1 MKLRLLTLLL
11 VAAFGVDSWAAADA
25 RKKLVMLIAEHEY
38 ETATTLPEFAAKHL
52 AKDFRVVT
60 VTGSLA
66 EGRNDFDRIEEVA
79 DADILL
85 VSVRRRTPPKAQ
97 LELIRRHVSAGK
109 PVVGIRTASHA
120 FSLRRGQVPEGHA
133 DWPEFDAEA
142 IGGSYTNHHGSG
154 PVTTAERAPGAPAGH
169 PILRGVT
176 LPFTSKSSLYK
187 TTPLRAGATV
197 LLNGSIPNQPAEP
210 IAWTFTRRDGGRTF
224 YTSLGSPSD
233 FQDASFVQ
241 LLRNG
246 LLWAAQPQP
255 PRK

>member
-1 MKLRLLTLLL
+1 MPTLRHPKFLLL
-11 VAAFGVDSWAAADA
+11 LAAAVFSSTFAVAADA

-38 ETATTLPEFAAKHL
+38 ETATTLPEFAARHL

-66 EGRNDFDRIEEVA
+66 PGENAFQGISEID

-97 LELIRRHVSAGK
+97 LDAIRRHVAAGK

-120 FSLRRGQVPEGHA
+120 FALGRGQTLAEGNA
-133 DWPEFDAEA
+133 DWAQFDAEV
-142 IGGSYTNHHGSG
+142 IGGNYTNHHGKG
-154 PVTTAERAPGAPAGH
+154 PPTRVTLADPGASKH
-169 PILRGVT
+169 PILKGVT
-176 LPFTSKSSLYK
+176 VPFESESTLYRN
-187 TTPLRAGATV
+187 TPLKAGAQA
-197 LLNGSIPNQPAEP
+197 LLTGTIPGKDPEP
-210 IAWTFTRRDGGRTF
+210 IAWTFTRAGGGRTF

-233 FQDASFVQ
+233 FRNPSFVM

-246 LLWAAQPQP
+246 LLWAA
-255 PRK
+255 K